1 MIDFEAARQIVTD
14 SVQVRECFPADDFL
28 VGDYGWENATE
39 YRVVAG
45 TRRDVT
51 GEGDFDSLTLDAP
64 TILVDK
70 ASGAVRLVY
79 WHRLADPNPAQGMTP
94 IGTAPK

>member
-51 GEGDFDSLTLDAP
+51 GEGDFDSLTLDPPIVFVA
-64 TILVDK
+64 K
-70 ASGAVRLVY
+70 ESGALRLWY
-79 WHRLADPNPAQGMTP
+79 GSRLENPLAGMTP
-94 IGTAPK
+94 IGNAPA